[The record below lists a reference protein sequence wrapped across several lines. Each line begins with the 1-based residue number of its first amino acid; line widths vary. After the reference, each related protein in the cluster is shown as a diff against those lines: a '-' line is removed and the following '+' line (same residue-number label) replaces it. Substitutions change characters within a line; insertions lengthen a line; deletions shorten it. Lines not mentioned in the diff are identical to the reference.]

1 MAEMAL
7 DGLRVVEFTDE
18 LGSYCGRLLAD
29 LGAEVIKVEPPG
41 GGRQRHT
48 PPFYTSVEPG
58 PDTSL
63 AFWVHN
69 TSKKSVVLDLDTSE
83 GRGFAHALALS
94 ADVVL
99 EDNRVGWMAARGAGY
114 EQLHLEK
121 PSLVYTS
128 ITGFGQSGPH
138 ASYAYSDIVGQ
149 AMGGV
154 MTLAGEPADPPNMI
168 YGNQAN
174 VSASI
179 EAAQGTLLAV
189 LYADATGVGQ
199 LVDVS
204 AQEALSMSQE
214 TAMQQ
219 WDLQK
224 TNRAR
229 QGERGAIPIPLP
241 GIGVYP
247 TTDGHVVCYV
257 LAPGGAEFSEL
268 VAWMREKGMAGDLDQ
283 EPYRGICDSLNMG
296 FLTQL
301 TREPARAGEA
311 IPALMH
317 INALLTAFFASMPAR
332 EAYEEGQKR
341 RLLQGIVSTPKDL
354 AENTQLRSRNWF
366 RKLEFDYLNA
376 VIEFPGAPYRLSDT
390 PVVIG
395 RPPRLG
401 EHTDEVLAA
410 LSQRSAS

>member
-1 MAEMAL
+1 MDERAL
-7 DGLRVVEFTDE
+7 EGLRVVEFTDE

-48 PPFYTSVEPG
+48 PPFYKSVEPG

-69 TSKKSVVLDLDTSE
+69 TSKKSVVLDLDTSD
-83 GRGFAHALALS
+83 GQSAARALALS
-94 ADVVL
+94 AAVVL
-99 EDNRVGWMAARGAGY
+99 EDNPVGWMAARSLGY
-114 EQLHLEK
+114 DALHREK

-128 ITGFGQSGPH
+128 VTGFGQTGPH
-138 ASYAYSDIVGQ
+138 ASYGYSDIVGQ

-154 MTLAGEPADPPNMI
+154 MTLAGEPADPPNTI

-199 LVDVS
+199 MVDVS

-224 TNRAR
+224 MNRMR
-229 QGERGAIPIPLP
+229 QGERGLMPIPLP

-247 TTDGHVVCYV
+247 TTDGHVACYA

-268 VAWMREKGMAGDLDQ
+268 VAWMHEKGMAGNLDD
-283 EPYRGICDSLNMG
+283 EPYRGIWSNLNMG

-301 TREPARAGEA
+301 MREPARAAEV

-317 INALLTAFFASMPAR
+317 INSLLTAFFASMSAR
-332 EAYEEGQKR
+332 EAYEEGQER
-341 RLLQGIVSTPKDL
+341 RLLHGIASTPKDL
-354 AENTQLRSRNWF
+354 AENTQLRSRDWF
-366 RKLEFDYLNA
+366 RKLEFDYLSA
-376 VIEFPGAPYRLSDT
+376 VIEFPGAPYRLSET
-390 PVVIG
+390 PVVIS

-401 EHTDEVLAA
+401 EHTDEVLAG